1 MLLPRCSHITTML
14 LRYFECWSTSY
25 RSRMNIVECLMP
37 IGRASDTPSS
47 PNENVNNLEASLESL
62 QASARERVKMSR
74 ERMKTCYDPRATTP
88 EQRLQSNDSRATTP
102 EQRLQRTDHHFK
114 EGYQVWIYNPK
125 RRRGPSLKLQQNWEV
140 LLSINSTMLSTE

>member
-1 MLLPRCSHITTML
+1 M
-14 LRYFECWSTSY
+14 
-25 RSRMNIVECLMP
+25 
-37 IGRASDTPSS
+37 TPEQRPQSNDS
-47 PNENVNNLEASLESL
+47 
-62 QASARERVKMSR
+62 
-74 ERMKTCYDPRATTP
+74 RATTP

-125 RRRGPSLKLQQNWEV
+125 RRSRPSLKLQQNWEV